1 MLETGIAVLMI
12 LMGLGIAGVWTRDI
26 LAGNQVDISQGVF
39 TAQEPDTG
47 TLLWPH
53 WLAEYATAIVLVVS
67 AIGLITDR
75 PWSKTLAALGAG
87 ALFYTSTNSLG
98 WALAKPDRRAYALP
112 MALGFIVA
120 ATTGVYLLVA

>member
-1 MLETGIAVLMI
+1 MLEAGIAGLMI

-26 LAGNQVDISQGVF
+26 LAGTHLDISQGLF
-39 TAQEPDTG
+39 TAKEPGTG

-53 WLAEYATAIVLVVS
+53 WLAEYTTAIILVVS
-67 AIGLITDR
+67 AIGLLTETA
-75 PWSKTLAALGAG
+75 WSKTLAALAAG

-98 WALAKPDRRAYALP
+98 WALAKPDRRVYAVP

-120 ATTGVYLLVA
+120 ATTSVYLLTS

>member
-26 LAGNQVDISQGVF
+26 LTGTQVDISEGLF
-39 TAQEPDTG
+39 TAQEPETG

-53 WLAEYATAIVLVVS
+53 WLAEYATAIILVVS

-75 PWSKTLAALGAG
+75 SWSKTLAALASG

-98 WALAKPDRRAYALP
+98 WALAKPGRSAYAVP
-112 MALGFIVA
+112 MFLGVIVA
-120 ATTGVYLLVA
+120 ATTSVYLLAA